1 MFAAAPQLRPIYM
14 GVTEPTWGK
23 ALSRPFEALQWRL
36 EAWIAEALAI
46 MEPRLEEEELPA

>member
-46 MEPRLEEEELPA
+46 MEPRLEEEELQA